1 MSSYNPD
8 PAAEP
13 LRVLLSRGV
22 FEDPARGG
30 RKVPWKLYHPT
41 EYDGEPL
48 PLVVWSHGL
57 GGSRDNAGFLARH
70 IASHGYNVLNIQHPG
85 TDSSL
90 WEGKPGHPWDVIRAT
105 PIPRSAT
112 LLRFGDVPF
121 AFDSLREW
129 AAAHPDV
136 GRYIDFSRA
145 GMSGHSFGAMT
156 TQAMAGML
164 FPAAD
169 GTLLSFREPRFR
181 AGILYSPVPIRHLT
195 DAADETVYGPMA
207 MPLFHMTGTKDESPV
222 EGFSHEARKILFEY
236 GAGPAYLLE
245 LEDGDHMVYVGSR
258 GQLGE
263 NPKRAEHETII
274 KVAALAFWDAFLKDD
289 AEARDWLERGGFAV
303 WLPEGTFETRA

>member
-1 MSSYNPD
+1 MAYNPD
-8 PAAEP
+8 PDAEP
-13 LRVLLSRGV
+13 LRIVLTRGV
-22 FEDPARGG
+22 FTDPARGG
-30 RKVPWKLYHPT
+30 RNVPWKLYHPA
-41 EYDGEPL
+41 EYDGAPL
-48 PLVVWSHGL
+48 PLVIWSHGL

-105 PIPRSAT
+105 PIPREAT
-112 LLRFGDVPF
+112 LARFGDVPF
-121 AFDSLREW
+121 ALDSLQDW
-129 AAAHPDV
+129 ARANPDT
-136 GRYIDFSRA
+136 GRAIDFSCV
-145 GMSGHSFGAMT
+145 GMSGHSFGSMT

-169 GTLLSFREPRFR
+169 GTLLSFREPRFK

-195 DAADETVYGPMA
+195 EAPDDTLYGPIA
-207 MPLFHMTGTKDESPV
+207 MPLLHMTGTKDESPV
-222 EGFSHEARKILFEY
+222 EGFGHDLRKIIFEY

-258 GQLGE
+258 GKLGD
-263 NPKRAEHETII
+263 NPKRAEHEMII

-289 AEARDWLERGGFAV
+289 AAARDWLERGGLAA
-303 WLPEGTFETRA
+303 WLPEGTFESRA

>member
-1 MSSYNPD
+1 MNAYNPD

-13 LRVLLSRGV
+13 LRVLLARGV
-22 FEDPARGG
+22 FEDEARGG
-30 RKVPWKLYHPT
+30 RKVPWKLYHPV
-41 EYDGEPL
+41 EYDGPAL

-70 IASHGYNVLNIQHPG
+70 IASHGYNVMNIQHPG

-121 AFDSLREW
+121 ALDSLKAW
-129 AAAHPDV
+129 ADENPDV
-136 GRYIDFSRA
+136 GRFIDFNRA

-164 FPAAD
+164 FPGAD

-181 AGILYSPVPIRHLT
+181 AGILYSPVPIRHVT
-195 DAADETVYGPMA
+195 DAPDADVYSFIA
-207 MPLFHMTGTKDESPV
+207 MPLMHMTGTKDESPV
-222 EGFSHEARKILFEY
+222 EGFSHEARKIIFEY
-236 GAGPAYLLE
+236 GFGPAYLLE

-263 NPKRAEHETII
+263 NPKRAEHEMII

-289 AEARDWLERGGFAV
+289 AAARDWLDNGGFAT
-303 WLPEGTFETRA
+303 WLPEGMFESRP